1 MSYKKINV
9 LLILLL
15 LLNVESIHAQVR
27 LPRLV
32 RDSMI
37 LQRDAKMN
45 IWGWA
50 AKNEKINIK
59 FNSKNY
65 KTTTGSDGKWLIQLP
80 PMKAG
85 GPYTMEISGNNKIS
99 LKEILIGDVW

>member
-1 MSYKKINV
+1 MSYKKINSLFV
-9 LLILLL
+9 LLL
-15 LLNVESIHAQVR
+15 LLNVEPIRAQVR

-37 LQRDAKMN
+37 LQRDTKIN

-59 FNSKNY
+59 FNNKSY
-65 KTTTGSDGKWLIQLP
+65 KTKQVL
-80 PMKAG
+80 
-85 GPYTMEISGNNKIS
+85 MEMVNTITANESRWS
-99 LKEILIGDVW
+99 LHNGYYWQQ

>member
-1 MSYKKINV
+1 MKKKCVIAV
-9 LLILLL
+9 CFFLLL
-15 LLNVESIHAQVR
+15 MQALTAQVK

-37 LQRDAKMN
+37 LQRDTKIN

-50 AKNEKINIK
+50 SKDEKINIK
-59 FNSKNY
+59 FNGKNY
-65 KTTTGSDGKWLIQLP
+65 KTTTDTDGKWSVQLP

-85 GPYTMEISGNNKIS
+85 GPYTMDISGK
-99 LKEILIGDVW
+99 

>member
-1 MSYKKINV
+1 MKR
-9 LLILLL
+9 LCTAFILCMLTA
-15 LLNVESIHAQVR
+15 ESLAQIR

-37 LQRDAKMN
+37 LQRDSKIN

-50 AKNEKINIK
+50 SKDERVTIK
-59 FNSKNY
+59 FNSKTY
-65 KTTTGSDGKWLIQLP
+65 KTKTGPDGKWLIVLP

-85 GPYTMEISGNNKIS
+85 
-99 LKEILIGDVW
+99 